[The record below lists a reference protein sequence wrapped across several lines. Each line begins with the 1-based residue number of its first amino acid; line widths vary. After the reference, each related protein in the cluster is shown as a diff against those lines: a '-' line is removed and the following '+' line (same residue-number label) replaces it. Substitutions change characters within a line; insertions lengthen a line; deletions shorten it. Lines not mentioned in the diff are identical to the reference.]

1 MRAALYCRV
10 SSDPRGTGRSVSEQ
24 ETECRAVC
32 EREGWEIAT
41 VFTDNDRSAS
51 RYATKGRPAYEE
63 LSRFVAAGKA
73 DVLVTWEASRFQRDL
88 DAYVKLREL
97 CRGLN
102 VLWSYSGRT
111 FDLSRTD
118 DRLTTGLDALLAE
131 RESDQTRER
140 VMRAVRAN
148 AVAGRPH
155 GKLLYGYRRE
165 YDGKTGALV
174 AQVVDEATAPIIREA
189 ATRFLA
195 GETAYGIA
203 QDFRNRGISA
213 PRGGQW
219 DLNQIKR
226 TLTNPGYNGKRVH
239 QGEGHR

>member
-155 GKLLYGYRRE
+155 GKLLYGVQ
-165 YDGKTGALV
+165 A
-174 AQVVDEATAPIIREA
+174 
-189 ATRFLA
+189 
-195 GETAYGIA
+195 
-203 QDFRNRGISA
+203 
-213 PRGGQW
+213 
-219 DLNQIKR
+219 
-226 TLTNPGYNGKRVH
+226 
-239 QGEGHR
+239 